1 MPLLGDGQAKGFAY
15 QWNPTKLSTARAAF
29 NRTIIENFRQLETFI
44 NGYVVTKSP
53 DGATVPIE
61 DLTVSASVTFTG
73 APVYADGPE
82 SAMVYRDATQAIGA
96 TAWTKVQFNAANGS
110 SGTIL
115 TEDTSTE
122 YGIVVSEP
130 GVYLVRA
137 QAIFSADEN
146 AYVRVLDD
154 GVERVRGS
162 SYSRNSVGVCGVVV
176 VTALSG
182 TTFTAE
188 VYTDTAST
196 VQAGTNNSFLTVT
209 RLHGV

>member
-1 MPLLGDGQAKGFAY
+1 MPLLGDGQSKGFAY

-44 NGYVVTKSP
+44 NGYVVTKTP
-53 DGATVPIE
+53 DGATVPIA
-61 DLTVSASVTFTG
+61 DLIVSSSVTFTG
-73 APVYADGPE
+73 APVYADGAE
-82 SAMVYRDATQAIGA
+82 HAMIYRDATQALTGA
-96 TAWTKVQFNAANGS
+96 AWEKVNFNAVNGS

-115 TEDTSTE
+115 TEDTSTN

-130 GVYLVRA
+130 GIYLVRA
-137 QAIFSADEN
+137 QAIFSTDEN
-146 AYVRVLDD
+146 AYIRVLDD
-154 GVERVRGS
+154 GTERVRGS
-162 SYSRNSVGVCGVVV
+162 CYTRNTVGVSGVVN

-188 VYTDTAST
+188 VYADTAAT